1 MAKGYMCPECGEAR
15 ATYDRGAYHCGNKK
29 CGAVWWTSF
38 DKPSAGAKK
47 KGFEC
52 HSCGKQT
59 THKIAQV
66 SGADIWRCSTCG
78 STTVLPASASA
89 SASE

>member
-1 MAKGYMCPECGEAR
+1 MTKGYMCPECGESR
-15 ATYDRGAYHCGNKK
+15 ATYERGAYHCGNKK

-52 HSCGKQT
+52 GSCGKQT
-59 THKIAQV
+59 THKIALV
-66 SGADIWRCSTCG
+66 AGADIWRCSTCG
-78 STTVLPASASA
+78 STTVLPASAS
-89 SASE
+89 E